1 MPDKHPVKKEKLI
14 LVLSRVCYH
23 NVTLVTK
30 FDNRFTYKC
39 IASRTG
45 TFILCALNNEQ
56 QSQKPLS
63 WTSTS
68 FTTLCFCTHKTA
80 CLKKLKNC
88 EVATLKERTLIFR
101 CLIEKILTLMK
112 TSITEACVL
121 MILMI
126 FTTLTEQH
134 YYMAT
139 FFCILFFI
147 ITCIYIYIYTHAY
160 IYIRTHIYIYI
171 YIYILY
177 IYRKSVFP

>member
-1 MPDKHPVKKEKLI
+1 MPDKHPVKIEKLI

-30 FDNRFTYKC
+30 FDNWFTYKC

-56 QSQKPLS
+56 ESQKPLS

-68 FTTLCFCTHKTA
+68 FTTQCFCTQKQLA
-80 CLKKLKNC
+80 QKNWKNC
-88 EVATLKERTLIFR
+88 CLLKERTLILR
-101 CLIEKILTLMK
+101 CLTKKILTLMK
-112 TSITEACVL
+112 TSITETCAL

-134 YYMAT
+134 YYMTT

-147 ITCIYIYIYTHAY
+147 ITCIYIYI
-160 IYIRTHIYIYI
+160 IKN
-171 YIYILY
+171 L
-177 IYRKSVFP
+177 